1 MTSEFNQNLV
11 NEITWYDYWIQSK
24 LFNQNLVKS
33 IGMTSE
39 FNQNLVNEIAW
50 YDYWIQL
57 KFSGITS
64 YD

>member
-1 MTSEFNQNLV
+1 
-11 NEITWYDYWIQSK
+11 
-24 LFNQNLVKS
+24 
-33 IGMTSE
+33 MTSE

-57 KFSGITS
+57 KFSEITS